1 MSGRL
6 DGRVAVVSGGGAGI
20 GKGIAHV
27 LAREGADIAVA
38 EIGSCEEIKGLVE
51 AEGRR
56 FFGAHVDVSDEAQVN
71 AFAGQ
76 VREALGPVD
85 IIMNNAAIASHGTI
99 EETSFEF
106 WQKLFSI
113 NVHGNFLFTRAFV
126 EDVKRSSAG
135 RIICMA
141 STAPLENKLD
151 KFVTYVTS
159 KAAVSGFI
167 SALACDLGEYGV
179 TVNGVAPSVIRT
191 PTTERHLTEEWF
203 AMHIE
208 KQNIKRQQ
216 TAEDIGNMVAYLA
229 SDAASFITGQIMIVD
244 GGLTRR

>member
-1 MSGRL
+1 MSKRLAGRI
-6 DGRVAVVSGGGAGI
+6 AVVSGGGAGI
-20 GKGIAHV
+20 GKGIAQV
-27 LAREGADIAVA
+27 LAKEGADIAVA
-38 EIGSCEEIKGLVE
+38 TRSSFDEVKALVE

-56 FFGAHVDVSDEAQVN
+56 FFGATVDVSDESQVN

-76 VREALGPVD
+76 VREALGRVD
-85 IIMNNAAIASHGTI
+85 IIMNNAAISSHGAI
-99 EETSFEF
+99 EDTSFEY
-106 WQKLFSI
+106 WQRLFSI

-141 STAPLENKLD
+141 STAPLESQLG
-151 KFVTYVTS
+151 KFVTYMTS
-159 KAAVSGFI
+159 KAAVNGFI
-167 SALACDLGEYGV
+167 SALATDLGEYGV

-191 PTTERHLTEEWF
+191 PSTEKHLNEEWF
-203 AMHIE
+203 AMHID

-216 TAEDIGNMVAYLA
+216 TPEDIGNMVAYLA
-229 SDAASFITGQIMIVD
+229 SDAASFITGQVMIVD